1 MVKAIVATLFVLFVF
16 SLSAA
21 ASWFLIQHRSA
32 AAPAPMAIGD
42 ANAATALM
50 PVDAAA
56 ASYANHLEMATGELP
71 VPVHGP
77 AVSPEEV
84 FRYSLSLRNRE
95 KTLKS
100 QHESVERQ
108 QTQLK
113 LVQEDIR
120 GDQKKAE
127 AMLTQIR
134 DDIAAAEKLLANL
147 QEQRQQLQQE
157 QEKAK
162 EHLQQFKKAQV
173 EFKGNELG
181 NIKQMSEWVEGMSPE
196 KAAEYLRELSNDGKM
211 ETAIALLGHFDGR
224 KASKILDAMNDPG
237 LVVQLT
243 EKFKEFEKPKPET
256 KRR

>member
-1 MVKAIVATLFVLFVF
+1 MVKAIGAILCVLFVF

-21 ASWFLIQHRSA
+21 ASWFLLQQRSA
-32 AAPAPMAIGD
+32 AAHAPIAIGD
-42 ANAATALM
+42 ANAANALM
-50 PVDAAA
+50 PPDAA
-56 ASYANHLEMATGELP
+56 SNANHLGMATGELP

-100 QHESVERQ
+100 QQESVERQ

-120 GDQKKAE
+120 GDQKKAD
-127 AMLTQIR
+127 AMLTRIR

-162 EHLQQFKKAQV
+162 DHLQQFKKAQV
-173 EFKGNELG
+173 EFKGKELE

-211 ETAIALLGHFDGR
+211 ETAISLLGHFDGR